1 VDGHGGLAA
10 TLGIESSGGVRLAA
24 IGGGGGRVEI
34 VEQGG
39 AWPPPAEPSLQ
50 SRSGQGWRQGTQGA
64 QLLCKFVLRTHC
76 AGNAAEHY

>member
-10 TLGIESSGGVRLAA
+10 RLGIESSGGVRLAA

-39 AWPPPAEPSLQ
+39 DGRHLR
-50 SRSGQGWRQGTQGA
+50 SRVCRTEAARGGGREHRETQG
-64 QLLCKFVLRTHC
+64 
-76 AGNAAEHY
+76 GNTRSAVTS